1 MKKKITVISLSFI
14 GAAILWFICLV
25 ASQLFFG
32 SEVFSKGISSF
43 VWRFLIILLIVGFS
57 GLLLLTSV
65 SIYAENKPLSYISA
79 ALVLVTALLALIF
92 FIAGKFEKG
101 FLSYATLDFV
111 IVSLYVNLVTDMQY
125 RAKRSLSGLKAAGGI
140 TGGIIAVVLLL
151 SVHSL
156 AGKLWGSTAFVF
168 FFIVLCVA
176 FVGFKIAVGAIAKSA
191 GGKKRADNAQE
202 SPQESGNGDTVTIS
216 RAEYEAL
223 LKIKRKYE
231 KLKK

>member
-1 MKKKITVISLSFI
+1 MKKKITMISLGFI

-25 ASQLFFG
+25 ASQLFFDG
-32 SEVFSKGISSF
+32 EVFSKGISSF

-140 TGGIIAVVLLL
+140 IAVVLLL

-156 AGKLWGSTAFVF
+156 AGKLWNSTAFVF
-168 FFIVLCVA
+168 FFIVLCAA
-176 FVGFKIAVGAIAKSA
+176 FIGIKIAVGAIAKSA
-191 GGKKRADNAQE
+191 SGRKRAENAQE
-202 SPQESGNGDTVTIS
+202 SPQETENGDTVTIS

>member
-1 MKKKITVISLSFI
+1 MKKKITVISLGFI

-25 ASQLFFG
+25 ASQLFFDG
-32 SEVFSKGISSF
+32 EVFSKGISAF

-65 SIYAENKPLSYISA
+65 SIYAENKPLSYVSA

-111 IVSLYVNLVTDMQY
+111 IVSLYINLVTDMQY

-156 AGKLWGSTAFVF
+156 AGKLWDSTAFVF
-168 FFIVLCVA
+168 FFIVLCLL
-176 FVGFKIAVGAIAKSA
+176 FIGIKIALGAIAKSA
-191 GGKKRADNAQE
+191 GGKKRAESAQEAPQDNADA
-202 SPQESGNGDTVTIS
+202 DTVTIP

-223 LKIKRKYE
+223 LKIKRNYE

>member
-1 MKKKITVISLSFI
+1 MKKKITVVSLSFI

-25 ASQLFFG
+25 ASQLFFN
-32 SEVFSKGISSF
+32 SDVFSKGISAF

-79 ALVLVTALLALIF
+79 ALVLITALLALIF

-111 IVSLYVNLVTDMQY
+111 IVSLYVNLMTDMQY
-125 RAKRSLSGLKAAGGI
+125 RAKRSLSALKIAGGVS
-140 TGGIIAVVLLL
+140 GGAIAVVLLL

-156 AGKLWGSTAFVF
+156 AGKLWSSTAFVF
-168 FFIVLCVA
+168 IFIVLCAA
-176 FVGFKIAVGAIAKSA
+176 FVGLKIAVSAIAKSA
-191 GGKKRADNAQE
+191 SGKKRAETARELPQDNENA
-202 SPQESGNGDTVTIS
+202 DTVTIS

-231 KLKK
+231 KLRK